1 MVLLHYN
8 ALRVMYMVDIQKG
21 LLAAFENS
29 GLTYDELAKR
39 TNLPKSALYRYLNG
53 DTEKIPIDRFQ
64 TICSE
69 LHVDAGQLL
78 GWKDNI
84 SDSTP
89 SEESLLSSYR
99 LLTQSGKD
107 YLQQQIRVAQMM
119 FHEGD
124 GKKEVE

>member
-21 LLAAFENS
+21 LLAAFESS

-64 TICSE
+64 SICAE

-78 GWKDNI
+78 GWKECTA
-84 SDSTP
+84 DSTP

-99 LLTQSGKD
+99 LLTQSGKE

-119 FHEGD
+119 FQED
-124 GKKEVE
+124 EIVKED

>member
-1 MVLLHYN
+1 
-8 ALRVMYMVDIQKG
+8 MYMVDIQKG
-21 LLAAFENS
+21 LLAAFESS

-64 TICSE
+64 SICAE

-78 GWKDNI
+78 GWKECTA
-84 SDSTP
+84 DSTP

-99 LLTQSGKD
+99 LLTQSGKE

-119 FHEGD
+119 FQED
-124 GKKEVE
+124 EIVKED